1 MNNTEA
7 IAKIK
12 TLLFGEDKQEQKF
25 ALVEGKLV
33 DGTIVKYDLETM
45 DIFTIGADGTDVPAP
60 VGEHELESGD
70 IVVVT
75 TEGKIAEIKKKE
87 VEDESKVEIEV
98 EAAKEE
104 VVIEDVQPK
113 IEEKMSAMEEKY
125 SALEEKVAEMS
136 KKLEEMTAKS
146 EKMSEAVKLSTEVI
160 EAIAK
165 DPSDKA
171 IQKPNT
177 FTKVLNDEKEERF
190 NKLQKAFQNLKTK

>member
-1 MNNTEA
+1 MTTSEA
-7 IAKIK
+7 LETIK
-12 TLLFGEDKQEQKF
+12 SLLFTENKPEQKF
-25 ALVEGKLV
+25 AMVEGKLV

-45 DIFTIGADGTDVPAP
+45 EIYTIGADGADVPAP
-60 VGEHELESGD
+60 VGEHELETGE

-75 TEGKIAEIKKKE
+75 EAGKIAEVKKKE
-87 VEDESKVEIEV
+87 VEEVKIEIE
-98 EAAKEE
+98 AAEDE
-104 VVIEDVQPK
+104 VIVDEQPK

-125 SALEEKVAEMS
+125 SALEERVAEMS
-136 KKLEEMTAKS
+136 KKLEEMTSKS
-146 EKMSEAVKLSTEVI
+146 EKMSEAVRLSTEVI

-177 FTKVLNDEKEERF
+177 FSKELKDEREERF

>member
-1 MNNTEA
+1 MTTSEA
-7 IAKIK
+7 LETIK
-12 TLLFGEDKQEQKF
+12 SLLFTENKPEQKF
-25 ALVEGKLV
+25 AMVEGKLV
-33 DGTIVKYDLETM
+33 DGTIVKYDLETGV
-45 DIFTIGADGTDVPAP
+45 IFTIGADGADVPAP
-60 VGEHELESGD
+60 VGEHELETGE

-75 TEGKIAEIKKKE
+75 EEGKIAEVKKKE
-87 VEDESKVEIEV
+87 VEEVEIEI
-98 EAAKEE
+98 EAAEDEVNVEE
-104 VVIEDVQPK
+104 QPK

-136 KKLEEMTAKS
+136 KKLEEMTSKS
-146 EKMSEAVKLSTEVI
+146 EKMSEAVRLSTEVI

-177 FTKVLNDEKEERF
+177 FSKELKDEKEERF

>member
-1 MNNTEA
+1 MTTSEA
-7 IAKIK
+7 LETIK
-12 TLLFGEDKQEQKF
+12 SLLFTENKPEQKF
-25 ALVEGKLV
+25 AMVEGKLV

-45 DIFTIGADGTDVPAP
+45 EIYTIGADGADVPAP
-60 VGEHELESGD
+60 VGEHELETGE

-75 TEGKIAEIKKKE
+75 EAGKIAEVKKKE
-87 VEDESKVEIEV
+87 VEEDKVEIEI
-98 EAAKEE
+98 EAAKDEVIVEE
-104 VVIEDVQPK
+104 QPK

-125 SALEEKVAEMS
+125 SALEERVAEMS
-136 KKLEEMTAKS
+136 KKLDEMTSKS
-146 EKMSEAVKLSTEVI
+146 EKMSEAVRLSTEVI

-177 FTKVLNDEKEERF
+177 FSKELKDEREERF

>member
-45 DIFTIGADGTDVPAP
+45 DIFTVGADGADVPAP

-87 VEDESKVEIEV
+87 VEEAKVEIEV
-98 EAAKEE
+98 EAAED

>member
-1 MNNTEA
+1 MTTSEA
-7 IAKIK
+7 LETIK
-12 TLLFGEDKQEQKF
+12 SLLFTENKPEQKF
-25 ALVEGKLV
+25 AMVEGKLV
-33 DGTIVKYDLETM
+33 DGTIVNYDLETGV
-45 DIFTIGADGTDVPAP
+45 IFTIGADGADVPAP
-60 VGEHELESGD
+60 IGEHELESGD
-70 IVVVT
+70 IVVVLE
-75 TEGKIAEIKKKE
+75 EGKIAEVKKKE

-136 KKLEEMTAKS
+136 KKLEEMTSKS
-146 EKMSEAVKLSTEVI
+146 EKMSEAVRLSTEVI
-160 EAIAK
+160 ESIAK

-171 IQKPNT
+171 IQKPNN
-177 FTKVLNDEKEERF
+177 FSKELKDEKEERF

>member
-1 MNNTEA
+1 MTNTEA
-7 IAKIK
+7 ITKIK

-45 DIFTIGADGTDVPAP
+45 DIFVVGADGADVPAP

-70 IVVVT
+70 IVLVT
-75 TEGKIAEIKKKE
+75 EEGKIAEIKKKE
-87 VEDESKVEIEV
+87 VEESKVEIEV

-104 VVIEDVQPK
+104 VVIEDMQPK

-177 FTKVLNDEKEERF
+177 FSKELKDEKEERF